1 MAELSSTL
9 LEETVLLHLHVV
21 VIEWAPVYSRKTFPA
36 ELPYFYILFFNI
48 P

>member
-1 MAELSSTL
+1 MAELSCAL
-9 LEETVLLHLHVV
+9 LDETVLLHPHVV
-21 VIEWAPVYSRKTFPA
+21 VIECPHIYSRKTFPA